1 MSMETVDVQLARLAA
16 MFEASRQIDAAR
28 HNENVIRLV
37 RIEAKQDLTNG
48 RVNELEKWQAV
59 EKVAADDEDR
69 KPITK
74 RDWIIATG
82 ALGIGYAVLKAM
94 GLL

>member
-1 MSMETVDVQLARLAA
+1 MEPVEVQLARLTA

-37 RIEAKQDLTNG
+37 RIEAKQDVTNG
-48 RVNELEKWQAV
+48 RVTKLETQQAV
-59 EKVAADDEDR
+59 DDAASADEGR

-74 RDWIIATG
+74 RDWIVMSGTVG
-82 ALGIGYAVLKAM
+82 VGYAVLKAL
-94 GLL
+94 GVL